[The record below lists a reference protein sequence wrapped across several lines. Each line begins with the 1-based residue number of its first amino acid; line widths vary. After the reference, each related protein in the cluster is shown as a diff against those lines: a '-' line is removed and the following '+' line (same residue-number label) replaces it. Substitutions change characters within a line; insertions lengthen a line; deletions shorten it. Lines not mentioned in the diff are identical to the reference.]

1 MTGYSSFQPPPE
13 GPLLD
18 ELRNREIFTREMH
31 GMIAGLL
38 VPIAALRSIT
48 ETVDQ
53 LDLENADL
61 EDGIFPIIEGV
72 APVAL
77 LWKHACQDE
86 EGHRGTPQWYLVPL
100 LSPAYTG
107 EDDQDMTKVLAL
119 GAEFISALVGNATR
133 WSKYV
138 ERWGSMP

>member
-1 MTGYSSFQPPPE
+1 MSGYSSFEPPPE

-38 VPIAALRSIT
+38 VPIAALRHIT
-48 ETVDQ
+48 ATVDQ

-61 EDGIFPIIEGV
+61 EDGIFPVIEGV

-77 LWKHACQDE
+77 LWKHACRDE
-86 EGHRGTPQWYLVPL
+86 EGHHGTPQWYLVPL
-100 LSPAYTG
+100 LSPGYPD
-107 EDDQDMTKVLAL
+107 EDDEDMTKVLSL
-119 GAEFISALVGNATR
+119 GAEFIAALVSNSMR
-133 WSKYV
+133 WQEYV
-138 ERWGSMP
+138 KRWGSMP